1 MPQSILSLC
10 TATKMGLTSYLN
22 PFGSSSTE
30 SKRAEEVRAG
40 TRAPDRTERKKC
52 WEARDGYF
60 ACLDKN
66 GILDAIKD
74 EKAAAKACGGE
85 NVVFERDC
93 AREWVSSCCSY
104 SRDSHDEARSSQG
117 YGEIVWL
124 TGSFIFNRRSHISKS
139 GGSQITTRSSGSRPS
154 RRRAHS
160 RSR

>member
-1 MPQSILSLC
+1 
-10 TATKMGLTSYLN
+10 MGLTSYLN

-74 EKAAAKACGGE
+74 EKVAAKACGGE

-93 AREWVSSCCSY
+93 AREWVTY
-104 SRDSHDEARSSQG
+104 FKKWRVADHNKKQRLKALEAQG
-117 YGEIVWL
+117 AQSVEI
-124 TGSFIFNRRSHISKS
+124 TGGP
-139 GGSQITTRSSGSRPS
+139 GGPPAGQ
-154 RRRAHS
+154 
-160 RSR
+160 